1 MNLEDFNNK
10 ILIINDYA
18 KNTLLKKINK
28 FTFIINKNILVE
40 KNKKICYNSK
50 SIKNRKIHKNNFLG
64 GKL

>member
-28 FTFIINKNILVE
+28 LLNIKIINMIMIIKVYSMYQINIIAFHLSHV
-40 KNKKICYNSK
+40 NI
-50 SIKNRKIHKNNFLG
+50 
-64 GKL
+64 